1 MGSHQVE
8 KTCSY
13 SNLVELRI
21 RVNQLAN
28 AAQLA

>member
-1 MGSHQVE
+1 MLREVE

-13 SNLVELRI
+13 SNLAELRV